1 MEERKKL
8 TQADIEAFGQEVKV
22 GLLSTINPE
31 GLPHITLIT
40 SIMAKDEGCV
50 MFGQFS
56 EGLSK
61 KNVRENPNTAF
72 LVMTTDRK
80 IWRGRAR
87 WTSEAKKGPDYE
99 RYNSLPMFR
108 YNAYLGIHTV
118 HYMDLVSVRGPEG
131 LPLAGIA
138 GSVLGALAVAK
149 SAGNERPAEV
159 LNSWTHGFFKRLDT
173 LKFLSFVGLD
183 GFPWII
189 PCFGLRSAGSDR
201 LVLSPVAYKKEFAAI
216 ARGQKVAVFGLSF
229 KMEDVLVR
237 GTYWGPDRRLGV
249 PRAVV
254 DVDFVYNS
262 MPPVPGQ
269 IYPATDLKPVRDF

>member
-1 MEERKKL
+1 MQERRLL
-8 TQADIEAFGQEVKV
+8 TQADMDAFGQEVKV

-40 SIMAKDEGCV
+40 SIMAKDEERV

-61 KNVRENPNTAF
+61 MNVKENPNTAF
-72 LVMTTDRK
+72 MVMTTDRK

-87 WTSEAKKGPDYE
+87 WTSEAKKGEDYE

-118 HYMDLVSVRGPEG
+118 HYMDLVSVSGPEG
-131 LPLAGIA
+131 LPVAGIA
-138 GSVLGALAVAK
+138 GSILGALALGK
-149 SAGNERPAEV
+149 SAKNASPAKV
-159 LNSWTHGFFKRLDT
+159 MNAWTLGFFNRLDT
-173 LKFLSFVGLD
+173 LKFLAFVGQD
-183 GFPWII
+183 GFPRII
-189 PCFGLRSAGSDR
+189 PCFGLKAAGSDR
-201 LVLSPVAYKKEFAAI
+201 LVFSPLAYKKEFAAI

-237 GTYWGPDRRLGV
+237 GSYWGPDRRMGI
-249 PRAVV
+249 PSAVV

-269 IYPATDLKPVRDF
+269 IYPATGLEPVREF

>member
-1 MEERKKL
+1 MQEQSQL
-8 TQADIEAFGQEVKV
+8 TKADMDAFGQEVKV

-40 SIMAKDEGCV
+40 SIMAKDAEHV

-56 EGLSK
+56 EGQSK
-61 KNVRENPNTAF
+61 QNARINPNTAF

-87 WTSEAKKGPDYE
+87 WTHEAKKGADYE

-108 YNAYLGIHTV
+108 YNAYFGIHTV

-138 GSVLGALAVAK
+138 GSVLGTLAVGKTA
-149 SAGNERPAEV
+149 ANERPADV
-159 LNSWTHGFFKRLDT
+159 LNPFTHGFFNRLDT
-173 LKFLSFVGLD
+173 LKFLSFVGQD

-189 PCFGLRSAGSDR
+189 PCFGLRAAGTDR
-201 LVLSPVAYKKEFAAI
+201 LVLSPMAYRKEFAGI

-237 GTYWGPDRRLGV
+237 GSYWGPDRRLGV
-249 PRAVV
+249 PTAVV

-262 MPPVPGQ
+262 MPPIAGQ
-269 IYPATDLKPVRDF
+269 IYPAMDLKPVRDF